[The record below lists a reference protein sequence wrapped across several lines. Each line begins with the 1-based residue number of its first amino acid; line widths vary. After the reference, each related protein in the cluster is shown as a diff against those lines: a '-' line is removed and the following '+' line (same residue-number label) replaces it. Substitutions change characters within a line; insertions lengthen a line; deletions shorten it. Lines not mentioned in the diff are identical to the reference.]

1 MKAANNIQLVR
12 IPIGASDRVYF
23 PYSTSFYDKTIEQ
36 IMFAMSEQVTDITGA
51 ENYVAT
57 STGSVFLT
65 LYDRDNRIICKDL
78 DISLLSDAN
87 LTDFIDLSVKVNWD
101 TSYIKITDQTLLNQ
115 NKVLLV
121 YIMYGGT
128 KDVSEDF
135 KNAIIITFPANLTR
149 QQLSDYI
156 IGNYGKL
163 CRMEVANT
171 AIPTDL
177 FITLNDKSGR
187 GYDTVS
193 SLIFGRESLFSSDTL
208 SFRIKNT
215 LHVPDYDVDF
225 SNSYI
230 WTGSQ
235 PTTLVLFFK

>member
-23 PYSTSFYDKTIEQ
+23 PYSTSFYDKKIEQ

-65 LYDRDNRIICKDL
+65 LYDRDNHIICKDL

-87 LTDFIDLSVKVNWD
+87 FTDFIDLSVKVNWD
-101 TSYIKITDQTLLNQ
+101 TSYIKITDRNLLNQ

-128 KDVSEDF
+128 KDVSAC
-135 KNAIIITFPANLTR
+135 KTAISITFPANLTR
-149 QQLSDYI
+149 QQISDYI

-171 AIPTDL
+171 AIPTDF

-187 GYDTVS
+187 GYDSVS
-193 SLIFGRESLFSSDTL
+193 ALIFGRINSDAL
-208 SFRIKNT
+208 SYRVKNT

>member
-1 MKAANNIQLVR
+1 MKAVHNIQLVR

-57 STGSVFLT
+57 STGSIFIT

-87 LTDFIDLSVKVNWD
+87 FTEFIDLSVKVNWD
-101 TSYIKITDQTLLNQ
+101 TSYIKITDRNLLNQ

-128 KDVSEDF
+128 KDVSEEF
-135 KNAIIITFPANLTR
+135 TTAIHVSFPANLNAAP
-149 QQLSDYI
+149 LSDYI

-163 CRMEVANT
+163 KRIDVVSD
-171 AIPTDL
+171 PVPSSL
-177 FITLNDKSGR
+177 FLTLNDDSGR

-193 SLIFGRESLFSSDTL
+193 ALLFSRYSASASEL
-208 SFRIKNT
+208 LPRIKDA
-215 LHVPDYDVDF
+215 LYVPDYNVMLD
-225 SNSYI
+225 NSYI
-230 WTGSQ
+230 WTG
-235 PTTLVLFFK
+235 TNKIELVFYFN